1 MERTELKKRFIACL
15 TIALAARAVWPAD
28 NFSLRGYFKNF
39 SILIIPPAYTQ
50 GFSTLSEPD
59 LGAVNNRLRLDLT
72 LRPSDR
78 IAFEAEYDLSPRIQD
93 ARLFRKDLFFPGL
106 QQVDYR
112 VADLR
117 DYLYPPPGETPESFA
132 LYQNLDRFMLTIKTA
147 AADIIV
153 GRQVVAWGS
162 ARVVNPTDV
171 LAPFAFN
178 ELDKE
183 ERLGVDA
190 LRIRVPLGAMD
201 ELDFGIV
208 AGDDLKADN
217 NAYFLRGRTYFSKTD
232 LSGLALVFR
241 KHLLVGLDL
250 ARAIGGAGFWF
261 EAAYV
266 IPNAFQ
272 EENGELEQNYFR
284 SSLGL
289 DYNLSSK
296 TYGFAEYHYNSAG
309 GSRPEDYIRL
319 FGTSAYRDGSV
330 YLLGRHYLNIG
341 ATVQV
346 SPLLPF
352 TGLLILNLSDGSL
365 MLSPSLEYN
374 IAENIYLA
382 GGAYLGLGK
391 RPEIVAGMLDSTPR
405 VLHSEFGAYPD
416 MLFTSFRV
424 YF

>member
-1 MERTELKKRFIACL
+1 MKKGLVACL
-15 TIALAARAVWPAD
+15 AVALAARAAWPAD
-28 NFSLRGYFKNF
+28 SFSSRGYFKNF
-39 SILIIPPAYTQ
+39 SILIMPPAYSQ
-50 GFSTLSEPD
+50 GSSTLSEAD
-59 LGAVNNRLRLDLT
+59 LGAVNNRLRLGLT
-72 LRPSDR
+72 FRPSNR
-78 IAFEAEYDLSPRIQD
+78 VAFDVEYDLSPRIQD
-93 ARLFRKDLFFPGL
+93 ARLFREDLFFPGL
-106 QQVDYR
+106 QPVDYR

-117 DYLYPPPGETPESFA
+117 DYLYPPPGKTPESFA

-171 LAPFAFN
+171 IAPFSFN

-190 LRIRVPLGAMD
+190 VRVRVPLGAMD

-208 AGDDLKADN
+208 AGDELKTDK
-217 NAYFLRGRTYFSKTD
+217 NAYFLRGRTYVGRTD
-232 LSGLALVFR
+232 ISGLALAFR
-241 KHLLVGLDL
+241 EHLLVGLDL
-250 ARAIGGAGFWF
+250 ARAIGGAGFWL
-261 EAAYV
+261 EMAYV
-266 IPNAFQ
+266 IPNAFR
-272 EENGELEQNYFR
+272 EENGESEKNYFR

-289 DYNLSSK
+289 DYNLSSR
-296 TYGFAEYHYNSAG
+296 TYGFVEYHYNSAG
-309 GSRPEDYIRL
+309 GGRPEDYIGL

-341 ATVQV
+341 STIQV

-365 MLSPSLEYN
+365 ILSPSLEYN

-382 GGAYLGLGK
+382 GGAYFGLGK
-391 RPEIVAGMLDSTPR
+391 RPEIVQSMLNSQPR